1 MVRGG
6 FYKFGVDFVLDVIHL
21 RGGLRG
27 GLLFLIYDVLASKR
41 VKGWFL
47 KSFFL
52 IFNFKYSNINFF
64 TRFFFYATHIFIAH
78 SYFIF

>member
-1 MVRGG
+1 MVGVVFFKRVEFIFDVLHRG
-6 FYKFGVDFVLDVIHL
+6 
-21 RGGLRG
+21 GGLRG

-52 IFNFKYSNINFF
+52 IFNFQLL
-64 TRFFFYATHIFIAH
+64 IF
-78 SYFIF
+78 

>member
-47 KSFFL
+47 NQNL
-52 IFNFKYSNINFF
+52 
-64 TRFFFYATHIFIAH
+64 
-78 SYFIF
+78 